1 MVIPTAVTKPHLSKA
16 WASTLESCLV
26 SFDSTEPYTFL
37 GWSMKLSAQ
46 NQLNKI
52 KSTESLSQK
61 RPSQLQIHTVTL
73 HLLTALCLLHYSE
86 QSSFVRAFI
95 KLYSCINFEST
106 LMLQYSTNVTES
118 QQGMTPLN
126 YFWKIPINGCS
137 TAVSFPNCS
146 LSKDKIQILKQL
158 LIHIHRSTRHKNDS
172 KMLPI

>member
-1 MVIPTAVTKPHLSKA
+1 
-16 WASTLESCLV
+16 
-26 SFDSTEPYTFL
+26 
-37 GWSMKLSAQ
+37 MKLSAQ

-61 RPSQLQIHTVTL
+61 RPSQLQIHTVTS
-73 HLLTALCLLHYSE
+73 HLLTAWPALYFLHYSQ

-106 LMLQYSTNVTES
+106 TRLQHSTNVTES

-126 YFWKIPINGCS
+126 YFSKIPIIGCS
-137 TAVSFPNCS
+137 TAVPFPNCS
-146 LSKDKIQILKQL
+146 LSKDKIQIPKQL